1 MYMILS
7 LANNDGFVLCG
18 PDPFPFLSPL
28 TVLAAVTSPDIS
40 WSVEG
45 TWPCLAL
52 TALSTSNIFPLNGTF
67 FHNRFIFL
75 LGALY
80 QVMEVPYYSKS
91 AKTFAINS

>member
-1 MYMILS
+1 MIIS

-18 PDPFPFLSPL
+18 PDPFFSFPSHCAGCSHQSGHTLDAES
-28 TVLAAVTSPDIS
+28 
-40 WSVEG
+40 

-52 TALSTSNIFPLNGTF
+52 TASTTSNIFPLNGTV

-80 QVMEVPYYSKS
+80 QVMEVPYYSKF